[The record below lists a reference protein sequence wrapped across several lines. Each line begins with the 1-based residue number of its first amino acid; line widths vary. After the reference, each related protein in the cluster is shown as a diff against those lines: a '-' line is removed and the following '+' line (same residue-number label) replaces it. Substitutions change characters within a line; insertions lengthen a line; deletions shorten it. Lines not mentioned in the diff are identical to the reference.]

1 MKKLIS
7 IVLGLALL
15 LSFTACAKDKSNWK
29 TAKHTYSLLGFSV
42 EYSYPDGLEAISSDD
57 DSTFM
62 LLEDK
67 SNTSNWSLL
76 VDINAMSYLEFCDY
90 KGECAKSAND
100 ILQEND
106 IWIFKYTEPYQR
118 TVMLKWFEC
127 GKTLIVNKS
136 NDFDLNDAIKVV
148 ESLSIDVFGEDV
160 R

>member
-7 IVLGLALL
+7 IALIFTLL
-15 LSFTACAKDKSNWK
+15 LSLTACTKDKADWK

-42 EYSYPDGLEAISSDD
+42 EYSYPNWLEAISSDD

-62 LLEDK
+62 LLEDET
-67 SNTSNWSLL
+67 NTSNWSLL
-76 VDINAMSYLEFCDY
+76 FNINEMSYLEFNDY
-90 KGECAKSAND
+90 KGEGAKSAND

-136 NDFDLNDAIKVV
+136 TDFDLNDAIKVV